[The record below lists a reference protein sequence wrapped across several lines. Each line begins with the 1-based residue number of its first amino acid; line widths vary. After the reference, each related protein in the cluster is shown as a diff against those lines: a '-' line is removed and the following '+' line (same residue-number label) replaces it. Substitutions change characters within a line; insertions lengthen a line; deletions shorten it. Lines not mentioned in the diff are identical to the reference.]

1 MHSRHSVRGHRSK
14 EMKLNALEAKIRR
27 RLKPE
32 VRRRV
37 KPKGTVNRI
46 KRPEFGRNFWEP
58 EN

>member
-1 MHSRHSVRGHRSK
+1 
-14 EMKLNALEAKIRR
+14 MKLNALEAKIRR

-32 VRRRV
+32 VRSRV
-37 KPKGTVNRI
+37 KPPVNRI

>member
-32 VRRRV
+32 VRSRV
-37 KPKGTVNRI
+37 KPPVNRI